1 MNILGETTVFYHTP
15 EGTGI
20 FWACGQGY
28 QEKSNRLGREIDPD
42 FLSLHTANNFPQKD
56 SKHLLFMF

>member
-1 MNILGETTVFYHTP
+1 MYKGVFKIYVSSW
-15 EGTGI
+15 GADI

-28 QEKSNRLGREIDPD
+28 QEKINRLGREIDPD
-42 FLSLHTANNFPQKD
+42 FLSLHTANNFPKKD

>member
-1 MNILGETTVFYHTP
+1 MYKGVSKIYVHG
-15 EGTGI
+15 GADI

-28 QEKSNRLGREIDPD
+28 QEKINRLGRGIDPD
-42 FLSLHTANNFPQKD
+42 FLSLHTANNFPKKD